1 MKRSLRSWLWRVP
14 LDQEV
19 DEELAL
25 HVELRTREL
34 VERGLDPKTA
44 RDIVLS
50 RIGDLG
56 HLTRTCVDLGRKRDR
71 EMRVTQWLDERK
83 NDVKFALRQL
93 KGSPA
98 FTAVAALTL
107 ALGIGANSAMFALA
121 DATLIRPLPYPQPD
135 RLVMIWQRPP
145 TIPRA
150 GVSTTDLRDWEDQS
164 SSFDGLGGVSFGAG
178 GGPLLE
184 GPDGSLQSADN
195 QSVTPRFFD
204 VLGVRPVAGRT
215 FQISDGQQG
224 APRVVVMSE
233 GLWRTRFGGDP
244 SLVGRQ
250 VRLNGQPTTVIGIV
264 RDEVQL
270 QRPAQIWT
278 LLTLP
283 PNLPRTAR
291 FLQAIA
297 RLKPGVTLDAAQA
310 DLAVVADRLAQA
322 YPETNKG
329 WSVIVEPLRSGV
341 MSSPLQNTSLLL
353 LGVVGFV
360 LLLCCANVANL
371 MLARGNV
378 RAREMAVRSALGAG
392 RSRIVAQL
400 LTESLVLATLGG
412 ALGAAIGVVI
422 LKVAPTLV
430 PVGVLPAAATIA
442 FDGRVAVFC
451 AAAALI
457 VGVLFG
463 LVPAWQATRTSL
475 LQTIS
480 SESRSSTRR
489 GGRFRN
495 VLVAAEVAAA
505 VVLLCGAGLLLRTML
520 ALGSFDPGYRADSDS
535 VLTLDFSLPGPRP
548 GTRYPDIQS
557 ITQFYD
563 QATRDVSAI
572 PGVRKIGWS
581 TGLPYGTTSE
591 IGRLR
596 AEIVGDPPVAPDDR
610 PLADFQA
617 ASPGYFDT
625 LDLPI
630 IAGRGFT
637 DRDTFTTQIVCIVN
651 EAFVRRYLGGRD
663 PIGMRLATAGLPG
676 LFPAVQREIVGV
688 VRQLKDRL
696 DETEPPAQI
705 FVPLAQFPWT
715 DTYLVVQGSTGP
727 VQALLTPIREVIARI
742 DRDVPVRRDRTLTDL
757 ANLTTAPHR
766 FRAVMVS
773 TFAGLALLLAMVGIF
788 GVLAYSVEQRSREF
802 GVRIALGA
810 SAASVMRLILGS
822 AARVVAIGGVIGL
835 AAAAVLVR
843 TISTFLF
850 GVEPLDPMTFGS
862 VSVILALTAALA
874 TAAPAWRATRV
885 DPVEA
890 FRAE

>member
-19 DEELAL
+19 DEEIAL
-25 HVELRTREL
+25 HVELRTCEL

-56 HLTRTCVDLGRKRDR
+56 HLKRTCVDLGRKRDR

-83 NDVKFALRQL
+83 ADIRFALRQL

-145 TIPRA
+145 TVPRA
-150 GVSTTDLRDWEDQS
+150 GASTTDIRDWEEQS
-164 SSFDGLGGVSFGAG
+164 RSFETLGAIALGIG

-184 GPDGSLQSADN
+184 GPDGSLQSTDRQFITA
-195 QSVTPRFFD
+195 RFFD
-204 VLGVRPVAGRT
+204 VLGVQPVAGRI
-215 FQISDGQQG
+215 FQPSDAQQG
-224 APRVVVMSE
+224 ASPVIVMSE
-233 GLWRTRFGGDP
+233 GLWRTRFGSDP
-244 SLVGRQ
+244 SLIGRQ
-250 VRLNGQPTTVIGIV
+250 VRLNGEPFTVVGIV
-264 RDEVQL
+264 RDDVQL
-270 QRPAQIWT
+270 QRPAQIWS
-278 LLTLP
+278 LVIAP
-283 PNLPRTAR
+283 PSLPRTAR
-291 FLQAIA
+291 FLQAIG
-297 RLKPGVTLDAAQA
+297 RIKPGVSLDAAQA
-310 DLAVVADRLAQA
+310 DLAVVAERLAKA

-329 WSVIVEPLRSGV
+329 WSVLVEPLRTGV
-341 MSSPLQNTSLLL
+341 MSSALQNTSLLL
-353 LGVVGFV
+353 FGVVGFV

-371 MLARGNV
+371 LLARGNV
-378 RAREMAVRSALGAG
+378 RGREMAVRSALGAG

-412 ALGAAIGVVI
+412 GLGAAIGAVI
-422 LKVAPTLV
+422 VKVAPTLV

-442 FDGRVAVFC
+442 FDGRVAIFC
-451 AAAALI
+451 ATAAVI

-475 LQTIS
+475 LQAIT

-520 ALGSFDPGYRADSDS
+520 ALGSFDPGYRADGDS
-535 VLTLDFSLPGPRP
+535 ILTMDFSLPGPRP

-557 ITQFYD
+557 LTQFYD
-563 QATRDVSAI
+563 QASRDVSAI

-581 TGLPYGTTSE
+581 TGLPYGTSE
-591 IGRLR
+591 IGRVR

-617 ASPGYFDT
+617 ATSGYFET

-630 IAGRGFT
+630 LAGRAFT
-637 DRDTFTTQIVCIVN
+637 DRDTFTTQSVCIVN
-651 EAFVRRYLGGRD
+651 EAFARRYLGGRD
-663 PIGMRLATAGLPG
+663 PIGVRLATTGLPG
-676 LFPAVQREIVGV
+676 IFPAAQREIVGV
-688 VRQLKDRL
+688 VRQLKGRL
-696 DETEPPAQI
+696 DEPEPPPQI
-705 FVPLAQFPWT
+705 FVPLAQFPLT
-715 DTYLVVQGSTGP
+715 DTYLVVQASSGP
-727 VQALLTPIREVIARI
+727 VQSLLTPIREVIARI

-757 ANLTTAPHR
+757 ANITTAPHR
-766 FRAVMVS
+766 FRAVMVG

-810 SAASVMRLILGS
+810 TAASVMRLILGS

-835 AAAAVLVR
+835 VAAAVLVR
-843 TISTFLF
+843 TMSTFLF
-850 GVEPLDPMTFGS
+850 GVEPLDPVTFAS
-862 VSVILALTAALA
+862 VSAILAMTAAIA

-890 FRAE
+890 FRTE